1 MLPLIAQ
8 LDCAV
13 ESVAVETARSDGRP
27 ESLDHYLEFR
37 DALTGEPLGAADVA
51 ALTVHAVGDA
61 PLRESLAESSPDGAT
76 LRRIWAPAAAGES
89 YRLRVDGGA
98 SRRYFGC
105 ERSLPYLGPAVRRV
119 RVSLV
124 PRSRDV
130 TVTVAVR
137 RASGTRALPPA
148 GLRAVELRP
157 AAEVEREVEVRR
169 GRCSGEDPVD
179 GSHWCVQSLGE
190 VPGPIDLS
198 ASTPGYGLVTLRVD
212 ARSAERTLAV
222 TAAYEGHFIPTA
234 TLRIGASFAPL
245 NGNGPGAFVSLDV
258 LAPSALHGQTCPI
271 ADTCVRAL
279 ARLGAGY
286 VPFTRPTTFIRADGT
301 AASDRAVEGDLAVVE
316 VGGGVTVVPAGTGDT
331 LRLSAVAAAVL
342 GLRGEER
349 VVDTTG
355 TVSPATSRL
364 GAAAEFSAAWRFLGP
379 LFVHAGAR
387 LQGFPAFG
395 TSGRRFSFLGD
406 APLSGEAASLLQFAV
421 FAGIG
426 IEP

>member
-1 MLPLIAQ
+1 VLPLIAQ

-105 ERSLPYLGPAVRRV
+105 ERSLPNVGPAVRRV

-137 RASGTRALPPA
+137 RGSGTRALSPA

-179 GSHWCVQSLGE
+179 GSHWCVQALGE

-198 ASTPGYGLVTLRVD
+198 ASTPGYGLVTLRID

-222 TAAYEGHFIPTA
+222 IAAYEGHFIPTA

-245 NGNGPGAFVSLDV
+245 NGNGPGAFMSLDV

-279 ARLGAGY
+279 VRLGAGY
-286 VPFTRPTTFIRADGT
+286 LPYRRVTTFVGPDGT
-301 AASDRAVEGDLAVVE
+301 AQPDRAVESNLGQVE
-316 VGGGVTVVPAGTGDT
+316 VGGGVLVVPAGTGDA
-331 LRLSAVAAAVL
+331 LRLSLVGAAVL
-342 GLRGEER
+342 GFRGDER
-349 VVDTTG
+349 IADTPTAIAPE
-355 TVSPATSRL
+355 TTRF
-364 GAAAEFSAAWRFLGP
+364 GAAAELGAAWRFLGP
-379 LFVHAGAR
+379 LFAHAGAR
-387 LQGFPAFG
+387 LQGFPGFG

-406 APLSGEAASLLQFAV
+406 APFSGEATSLLQFAV